1 MQSQKPKN
9 GCFIQ
14 IVYGVVVVQILVCAL
29 YFAFPFGGH
38 SKVDSKRAACI
49 SNLKQITLAAILYAE
64 DNNETFPGNFTFDGQ
79 TNERKF
85 MTDLMPYSKSDT
97 IFRCLFD
104 TAIYEPGDQLEDRPT
119 KVLDMTYVHTNAL
132 KRAIPNFDSGSRI
145 LKPSSIPDPASV
157 SYLRDPIRGTEAGV
171 PRSLH
176 GVEQGFN
183 ISFLDGHVKRKK
195 ENYTAD
201 L

>member
-1 MQSQKPKN
+1 MHSQKPKN
-9 GCFIQ
+9 GCGIQ
-14 IVYGVVVVQILVCAL
+14 LVYGVVVLQILVCAL

-38 SKVDSKRAACI
+38 SKIDSKRAVCI
-49 SNLKQITLAAILYAE
+49 SNLKQITLAGILYAE

-85 MTDLMPYSKSDT
+85 MSDLMQYTKSEYV
-97 IFRCLFD
+97 FRCPFD
-104 TAIYEPGDQLEDRPT
+104 TAIYEPGDHLEDWPT

-132 KRAIPNFDSGSRI
+132 KKSIPNFDRGSRI
-145 LKPSSIPDPASV
+145 LKPSTDPDPASV
-157 SYLRDPIRGTEAGV
+157 SYLRDPIRGTKVGI
-171 PRSLH
+171 PQSLH
-176 GVEQGFN
+176 GDDQGFN

>member
-9 GCFIQ
+9 GCGIQ
-14 IVYGVVVVQILVCAL
+14 MVYGVVVLQILLCAL

-38 SKVDSKRAACI
+38 SKVDSKRVACI

-79 TNERKF
+79 TKERKF
-85 MTDLMPYSKSDT
+85 MSDLKQYTKSDFV
-97 IFRCLFD
+97 FRCPFD
-104 TAIYEPGDQLEDRPT
+104 TARYEPGDQLEDWPT

-145 LKPSSIPDPASV
+145 LKPSSIPEPEKV

-183 ISFLDGHVKRKK
+183 IGYLDGHVKRKK
-195 ENYTAD
+195 ENYIGD